1 MEHHLQRIC
10 VSEPTSQP
18 EDLER
23 QHLFHSDNH
32 GSSVLNPRV
41 SFKDMDEEYTTNVVT
56 VHQRNE
62 ERGDA

>member
-1 MEHHLQRIC
+1 VNPHP
-10 VSEPTSQP
+10 SA